1 MVIPL
6 TIILPAHFPKN
17 MLISKLLRFQPPG
30 VGRRR
35 KSGVETVAVAAAVA
49 AQAQSSSGGASGGDY
64 WSRATYRSADAD
76 LFPNYALNYP
86 APLHYTGGHTG
97 SISPSRQV
105 WYFTLK
111 RIHYLLSW

>member
-1 MVIPL
+1 M
-6 TIILPAHFPKN
+6 
-17 MLISKLLRFQPPG
+17 
-30 VGRRR
+30 
-35 KSGVETVAVAAAVA
+35 ETVAVAAAVA

-105 WYFTLK
+105 RYFTLK
-111 RIHYLLSW
+111 RIHYFLG

>member
-1 MVIPL
+1 M
-6 TIILPAHFPKN
+6 
-17 MLISKLLRFQPPG
+17 
-30 VGRRR
+30 GRRR

-49 AQAQSSSGGASGGDY
+49 AQAQSSSGAASGDY

-105 WYFTLK
+105 RYFTLK
-111 RIHYLLSW
+111 RIHYFLG

>member
-1 MVIPL
+1 M
-6 TIILPAHFPKN
+6 
-17 MLISKLLRFQPPG
+17 
-30 VGRRR
+30 GRRR
-35 KSGVETVAVAAAVA
+35 KSGVETVAAAAAA
-49 AQAQSSSGGASGGDY
+49 AQAAQAAQSGGGGDY

-105 WYFTLK
+105 RY
-111 RIHYLLSW
+111 